1 MNVWHIFICVCIHT
15 HLQHTFCA
23 TLSCYPQMQGLLQE
37 PKFCTSS
44 SLRSETATRGS
55 NLCAAQEA
63 EVCRMCSSRSFKVR
77 QQCSVMALS
86 TASTFCALSSLPLY
100 SCSTRRSRG
109 RRQGCVVAPGGCV
122 KKSLGEVS
130 QQASKAVLLGQD
142 WRRSRKRGENFLM
155 ESSVWALRG
164 PSPVLA
170 SAWRSAGQAPWG
182 PLWWVYVA
190 LCGLHCSAWAKSLV
204 LGAQRG

>member
-1 MNVWHIFICVCIHT
+1 MCVHTHT

-44 SLRSETATRGS
+44 ALRIETTACGS

-63 EVCRMCSSRSFKVR
+63 EVCRMCSSRSFTVR

-86 TASTFCALSSLPLY
+86 AASTFCALSSLPLY
-100 SCSTRRSRG
+100 SWLHEEEQRTEAGLRVG
-109 RRQGCVVAPGGCV
+109 TWGCV

-142 WRRSRKRGENFLM
+142 WRCSRKRGENFLM
-155 ESSVWALRG
+155 ESSAWALEKCR
-164 PSPVLA
+164 PSPVGA
-170 SAWRSAGQAPWG
+170 F
-182 PLWWVYVA
+182 VV
-190 LCGLHCSAWAKSLV
+190 GLRGFVWATLQCV
-204 LGAQRG
+204 G